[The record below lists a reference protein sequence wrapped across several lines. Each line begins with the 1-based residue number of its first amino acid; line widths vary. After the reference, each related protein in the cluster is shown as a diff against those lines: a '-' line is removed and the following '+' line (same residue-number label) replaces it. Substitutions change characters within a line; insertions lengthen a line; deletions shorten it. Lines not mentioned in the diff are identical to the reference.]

1 MVSRE
6 EVQYAYR
13 LILGRE
19 PESDSVVAAHVA
31 ATRSLQDLRAI
42 FFASS
47 EFQALYIKSLPLLR
61 PLTWG
66 SSQIDVEVSAEDLAR
81 MIHHVESTWEK
92 LGQSEPHWS
101 VLTHEKFRA
110 VAIEENKDE
119 FFKSGKFNLDIMRA
133 TTARYGIR
141 IEDYKD
147 CFELGCGVGRVT
159 IWLSNLFSDV
169 IAADISA
176 SHIAIAKQTITE
188 QGCENVRL
196 LKLDKLTD
204 LLNLPEFDAFFS
216 VIVLQH
222 NPPPIIAQILK
233 IILGKLRP
241 NGIGYFQVPTSTL
254 GYKFISKEY
263 LRDLDERLHKNMEM
277 HALPQDVMFALIDEC
292 GCQLLE
298 IREDDFTGSPTTV
311 SNSFLVRK
319 R

>member
-1 MVSRE
+1 
-6 EVQYAYR
+6 
-13 LILGRE
+13 
-19 PESDSVVAAHVA
+19 
-31 ATRSLQDLRAI
+31 
-42 FFASS
+42 
-47 EFQALYIKSLPLLR
+47 
-61 PLTWG
+61 
-66 SSQIDVEVSAEDLAR
+66 
-81 MIHHVESTWEK
+81 MIHHVKSTWEK

-110 VAIEENKDE
+110 VTIEENKDE

-159 IWLSNLFSDV
+159 IWLSDLFSHV

-263 LRDLDERLHKNMEM
+263 LKDLDERLHKNMEM